1 MQAPTGGCEELGK
14 TRENL
19 SKTTAQLDDSRPRST
34 APPPQSPQGTANRRY
49 LPVGRTTSDVMPT
62 ATFTTA
68 HLHVHS
74 DYDTSRRQESHNTLV
89 PTEEKTCT
97 FRARRQRDLIFFEK
111 ARKARVLK
119 GFPTPSG
126 STWLSGRLTISV
138 VARNGVAMTRSRG
151 RGTPPRQAA
160 AKAGHEAWRCRLDAG
175 SNQARRGG
183 ISPGTSRPSS
193 RSNAARLRPRRLAM

>member
-1 MQAPTGGCEELGK
+1 MHVACQMT
-14 TRENL
+14 TR
-19 SKTTAQLDDSRPRST
+19 P
-34 APPPQSPQGTANRRY
+34 
-49 LPVGRTTSDVMPT
+49 
-62 ATFTTA
+62 
-68 HLHVHS
+68 H
-74 DYDTSRRQESHNTLV
+74 
-89 PTEEKTCT
+89 
-97 FRARRQRDLIFFEK
+97 FFEK

-183 ISPGTSRPSS
+183 ASPDTSPGTSPPSS
-193 RSNAARLRPRRLAM
+193 RSNAARLRPDRLAL